1 MSEKLVVLDFD
12 ICHQFVNKIRRNISS
27 KFFDFYGLTNL
38 VFDEEFNIFIAYNPS
53 LIVYINKEQKT
64 LILLST
70 VGRFIGHLLIKENL
84 KFTDDV
90 FTKEVVIS
98 FSVI

>member
-1 MSEKLVVLDFD
+1 MSEKIVVPESN

-27 KFFDFYGLTNL
+27 NFFDFYGLTNP

-53 LIVYINKEQKT
+53 LIVYINKVQKT

-70 VGRFIGHLLIKENL
+70 VGRFIGHLLIKE
-84 KFTDDV
+84 T
-90 FTKEVVIS
+90 I
-98 FSVI
+98 